1 MKIKYLNGERLYYAF
16 ISGAKEVIEN
26 RKELNRI
33 NVFPVPDGDTGTNLS
48 RTLNMVM
55 ENVKADKSVK
65 ATLNSMGDAAL
76 RGAIGNSGIIFA
88 QFINGLKE
96 NAVADKRLS
105 VNNFVK
111 TINKAVDQTYQ
122 AISEPVEGTML
133 TVMKD
138 WSNSLEE
145 IKSKTDDYEELLS
158 ESLKT
163 AKESLNRTQNTLE
176 VLKQAHVVDSGAL
189 GFVYFLTGIL
199 EFIKTGKIEEI
210 NNYEVVMDNEETSFN
225 EDDEIVFRY
234 CTEAYLENVEKEIPV
249 IREELAKLGDSL
261 IIAGGS
267 EKMRIHIHTNQP
279 AEFFAELNNYST
291 IIDQKVDDML
301 IQYDIKY
308 NRIADIAIV
317 TDSIADLPQEYI
329 DDNQIHVIPIN
340 LIIDDTKYLDKIT
353 ITPDNF
359 YDLVDEAEEYPTSAQ
374 PSIKMVEDKL
384 SFLADHYES
393 IIIITVSSNLS
404 GTYETVK
411 TASNNIKNGT
421 EITIIDSKL
430 DSGAQ
435 GLLVMEAAEKI
446 KDGLKHEEIVEY
458 IQNIKDQLYIY
469 VSVDNFEYMVR
480 GGRVSPLKGKLA
492 GFFNLK
498 PIVSLDKE
506 GNGIAFAKA
515 FSKKAITNKIKEIV
529 KDHQEKEGIKR
540 YSIVHGDG
548 KERAEEYRKIFTN
561 LIGQEPEYVIDIS
574 PVIGLN
580 AGRNSVAISL
590 MTNKGGE

>member
-26 RKELNRI
+26 RKELNKI

-55 ENVKADKSVK
+55 ENVIADKSVK
-65 ATLNSMGDAAL
+65 TTLNSMGDAAL

-96 NAVADKRLS
+96 NLKAEKRLN
-105 VNNFVK
+105 VDNFAEM
-111 TINKAVDQTYQ
+111 IDNAVDYTYQ

-138 WSNSLEE
+138 WSKSLEE
-145 IKSKTDDYEELLS
+145 LRAKTDDFEELMS
-158 ESLKT
+158 ESLKI
-163 AKESLNRTQNTLE
+163 ARESLDNTKNTLE
-176 VLKQAHVVDSGAL
+176 VLKKAHVVDSGAL
-189 GFVYFLTGIL
+189 GFVYFLSGIL
-199 EFIKTGKIEEI
+199 EFIRTGKIQDI
-210 NNYEVVMDNEETSFN
+210 NHYDIVLENEESTIT
-225 EDDEIVFRY
+225 EEEELEYRY
-234 CTEAYLENVEKEIPV
+234 CTEAYIEEVTKEIPQ
-249 IREELAKLGDSL
+249 IREELSHLGDSL
-261 IIAGGS
+261 IIAGS
-267 EKMRIHIHTNQP
+267 SAKMRIHIHTNEP

-301 IQYDIKY
+301 IQYNVKY
-308 NRIADIAIV
+308 DRISNIALV
-317 TDSIADLPQEYI
+317 TDSIADLPKNYM
-329 DDNQIHVIPIN
+329 DNNQINMIPIN
-340 LIIDDTKYLDKIT
+340 LVVDQTNYLDKVT
-353 ITPDNF
+353 VTSDNF

-374 PSIKMVEDKL
+374 PSVKTVEDKL
-384 SFLADHYES
+384 SFLADHYEG
-393 IIIITVSSNLS
+393 IIVITVSSNLS
-404 GTYETVK
+404 GTYDSVQRAAE
-411 TASNNIKNGT
+411 NIQNGAK
-421 EITIIDSKL
+421 ITIIDSKL

-446 KDGLKHEEIVEY
+446 KEGWDYQEIVDY
-458 IQNIKDQLYIY
+458 IENIKQNMYIY

-492 GFFNLK
+492 GLLNLK
-498 PIVSLDKE
+498 PIVSLDEE

-515 FSKKAITNKIKEIV
+515 FSKRGNNKKIKQIV
-529 KDHQEKEGIKR
+529 KDHMEEDGIKR

-548 KERAEEYRKIFTN
+548 IERAQRYKKMFTQ
-561 LIGQEPEYVIDIS
+561 LIGKEPDYIEDIS
-574 PVIGLN
+574 PVIGLS

-590 MTNKGGE
+590 MTKKGDD

>member
-96 NAVADKRLS
+96 NAVADNRLN

-111 TINKAVDQTYQ
+111 TINKAVEQTYQ

-145 IKSKTDDYEELLS
+145 MKSKTDDYEELLS

-163 AKESLNRTQNTLE
+163 AKESLNRTQETLE

-210 NNYEVVMDNEETSFN
+210 NNYEVVMDNEETSIN

-234 CTEAYLENVEKEIPV
+234 CTEAYLENVQKEIPV
-249 IREELAKLGDSL
+249 IRKELAKLGDSL

-279 AEFFAELNNYST
+279 AEFFAELNNYSS

-411 TASNNIKNGT
+411 TASKNIKNGT

-446 KDGLKHEEIVEY
+446 KDGFKHEEIVEY

-480 GGRVSPLKGKLA
+480 GGRVSSLKGKLA

-548 KERAEEYRKIFTN
+548 KERAEEYRRIFTN

-590 MTNKGGE
+590 MTN

>member
-26 RKELNRI
+26 RKELNKI

-55 ENVKADKSVK
+55 ENVKADKSIKV
-65 ATLNSMGDAAL
+65 TLNSMGDAAL

-96 NAVADKRLS
+96 NAVEEKRLN

-111 TINKAVDQTYQ
+111 TINKAVEQTYQ
-122 AISEPVEGTML
+122 AISEPIEGTML

-145 IKSKTDDYEELLS
+145 IKSKTDDYEELMS

-163 AKESLNRTQNTLE
+163 AKRSLNRTQDTLE
-176 VLKQAHVVDSGAL
+176 VLKKAHVVDSGAL

-210 NNYEVVMDNEETSFN
+210 NNFEVVMDNEETSVS
-225 EDDEIVFRY
+225 EEDEIVFRY
-234 CTEAYLENVEKEIPV
+234 CTEAYLENVQKEIPN
-249 IREELAKLGDSL
+249 IRKELAELGDSL

-279 AEFFAELNNYST
+279 ADFFAKLNNYST

-301 IQYDIKY
+301 IQYNIKY
-308 NRIADIAIV
+308 NRIAEIAIV

-329 DDNQIHVIPIN
+329 DNNQIHVIPIN
-340 LIIDDTKYLDKIT
+340 LIIDDSNYLDKIT
-353 ITPDNF
+353 ITSDNF
-359 YDLVDEAEEYPTSAQ
+359 YDLVDKAEEYPTSAQ

-384 SFLADHYES
+384 SFLADHYDS

-411 TASNNIKNGT
+411 TASKNIKNGT

-446 KDGLKHEEIVEY
+446 ENGFKHEEIVEY
-458 IQNIKDQLYIY
+458 IQAIKDQLYIY

-498 PIVSLDKE
+498 PIVSLDE
-506 GNGIAFAKA
+506 DGNGIAFAKA
-515 FSKKAITNKIKEIV
+515 FSKKAITSKIKDIV
-529 KDHQEKEGIKR
+529 KDHQDKEGIKR

-548 KERAEEYRKIFTN
+548 KERAREYKKIFTN
-561 LIGQEPEYVIDIS
+561 LIGQKPEYVMDIS
-574 PVIGLN
+574 PVIGLS

>member
-96 NAVADKRLS
+96 NAVADNRLN

-111 TINKAVDQTYQ
+111 TINKAVEQTYQ

-145 IKSKTDDYEELLS
+145 MKSKTDDYEELLS

-163 AKESLNRTQNTLE
+163 AKESLNRTQETLE

-210 NNYEVVMDNEETSFN
+210 NNYEVVMDNEETSIN

-234 CTEAYLENVEKEIPV
+234 CTEAYLENVQKEIPV
-249 IREELAKLGDSL
+249 IRKELAKLGDSL

-279 AEFFAELNNYST
+279 AEFFAELNNYSS

-411 TASNNIKNGT
+411 TASKNIKNGT

-548 KERAEEYRKIFTN
+548 KERAEEYRRIFTN